1 MPSAPAS
8 NAANPVLVEVTRG
21 DLVESRHRGAAAV
34 VDAAV
39 VDAAGTAGR
48 IVGAMR
54 PAATLLG

>member
-8 NAANPVLVEVTRG
+8 DAANPVLVEVTRG

-34 VDAAV
+34 VDAA
-39 VDAAGTAGR
+39 GTAGR

>member
-8 NAANPVLVEVTRG
+8 DAANPVLVEVTRG
-21 DLVESRHRGAAAV
+21 DLVESRHRGG
-34 VDAAV
+34 AV